1 MSTNFHTAW
10 TDGVIIFEDSSM
22 NDIPSKLD
30 RAITFIKNVVITCD
44 GDISYNKAT
53 GVLSWSGT
61 LRFLFTNSNGYAT
74 QNTASAGSVT
84 LTDGKFA
91 YVDLSETN
99 DATVVV
105 YAATLTTGSSTASN
119 TITYNR
125 LVLAYRNTTND
136 NLTIVNLHLPL
147 NDPTKII
154 QTLTCADSVT
164 VDWSKGHTALITLDR
179 ALTTFTFTGGS
190 ALQSRLVLRVTQYA
204 GTGSIDF
211 TSEVTGGSD
220 LSLPVSLSTETG
232 KKDYIGFIYDPT
244 DAEYHFVGIERGY

>member
-1 MSTNFHTAW
+1 MPNFHTAW
-10 TDGVIIFEDSSM
+10 ADSSTVFDDTSM
-22 NDIPSKLD
+22 NLALGHLD
-30 RAITFIKNVVITCD
+30 RGITYLKNVIVSCD
-44 GDISYNKAT
+44 GDISYNKTT

-61 LRFLFTNSNGYAT
+61 LRFLFTDSSGNAC
-74 QNTASAGSVT
+74 QNTAAAGSVT

-99 DATVVV
+99 GATVVV
-105 YAATLTTGSSTASN
+105 YAATLTTGSTSN
-119 TITYNR
+119 FIAYDR
-125 LVLAYRNTTND
+125 IVLAYRNSSSD

-190 ALQSRLVLRVTQYA
+190 ALQSRLVLRVTQYSGVGA
-204 GTGSIDF
+204 IAF

-220 LSLPVSLSTETG
+220 LTLPVSLSTTAG
-232 KKDYIGFIYDPT
+232 KKDYLGFIYDPT
-244 DAEYHFVGIERGY
+244 DSKYHYVGIERGY